1 VARVS
6 LHCRAF
12 TVTSFF
18 AREPFHTW
26 RKKGFVQVLTQTG
39 KKRDPRL
46 PDVPTVYELME
57 EYRTPEP
64 TRRLATVV
72 LAAGEFG
79 RPIVVTPGVPAERI
93 KILREAFSK
102 TLSDP
107 DLVADIK
114 KKKLE
119 VDPTAGEDL
128 EALAKEV
135 ITSDRGLIERM
146 KNLLGKQ

>member
-1 VARVS
+1 
-6 LHCRAF
+6 
-12 TVTSFF
+12 
-18 AREPFHTW
+18 
-26 RKKGFVQVLTQTG
+26 VLTQTG

-57 EYRTPEP
+57 EYRTPES
-64 TRRLATVV
+64 TRRLAALV
-72 LAAGEFG
+72 LASGEFG
-79 RPIVVTPGVPAERI
+79 RPIVVTPGVPAERV
-93 KILREAFSK
+93 KMLREAFAK

-128 EALAKEV
+128 EVLAKEV